1 MLFPDLFT
9 PLELSCGAFK
19 FLVYILSYYF
29 YVVYLFEKSFYSF
42 LDALSSLLCAGF
54 LWLRQAGASPRCSA
68 QASHCR
74 GFSCC
79 GAQALGA
86 WSSVIAA
93 CGLSSCGTRASL
105 LCGMWNLPGSGI
117 EPICI
122 GRWILIHCATRE
134 VHLFY
139 YF

>member
-54 LWLRQAGASPRCSA
+54 LWLQQAGASPRCSA

-74 GFSCC
+74 GYSCC

-86 WSSVIAA
+86 
-93 CGLSSCGTRASL
+93 
-105 LCGMWNLPGSGI
+105 
-117 EPICI
+117 
-122 GRWILIHCATRE
+122 
-134 VHLFY
+134 
-139 YF
+139 